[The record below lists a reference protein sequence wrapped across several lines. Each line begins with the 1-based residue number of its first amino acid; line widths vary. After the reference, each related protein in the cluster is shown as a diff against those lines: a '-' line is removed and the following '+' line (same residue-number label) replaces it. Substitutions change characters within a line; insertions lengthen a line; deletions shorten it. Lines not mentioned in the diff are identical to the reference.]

1 MNRIYN
7 FVFYWFPILIYCL
20 LIFIQSSRPSPANL
34 PHDFAHIDKLL
45 HFSAYAFLGALFA
58 RAFRTLSTK
67 NNLRLVMTLSIIL
80 AGLYGISDE
89 IHQAFVPFRDGDIM
103 DVIADILGSICG
115 VFLYHSAKTK
125 SQNNF

>member
-34 PHDFAHIDKLL
+34 PDDIAHIDKLL

-58 RAFRTLSTK
+58 RAFKTRSTK
-67 NNLRLVMTLSIIL
+67 TNLKLLMMLSIIL
-80 AGLYGISDE
+80 SGLYGISDE

-103 DVIADILGSICG
+103 DALADILGSVCG
-115 VFLYHSAKTK
+115 VCGVSLYHYLR
-125 SQNNF
+125 NGN

>member
-20 LIFIQSSRPSPANL
+20 LIFIQSSRPSFKSIPDNV
-34 PHDFAHIDKLL
+34 AHIDKLL
-45 HFSAYAFLGALFA
+45 HFAAYVLLGALFA

-67 NNLRLVMTLSIIL
+67 NNLRLIMMVSIVL
-80 AGLYGISDE
+80 ASLYGISDE

-103 DVIADILGSICG
+103 DALADILGSICG
-115 VFLYHSAKTK
+115 VFVYHSATNK
-125 SQNNF
+125 SQKVF